1 MNYLNNLPDDM
12 IWEIYRRLHKSYM
25 KDMLFKDEIYEA
37 ALDMQYKLNNN
48 LGDDLDEWET
58 TDTSDTEET
67 DSVFSYDTD
76 DITNFLE
83 D

>member
-25 KDMLFKDEIYEA
+25 MDMLFKDEIYEG

-48 LGDDLDEWET
+48 LGHDFDEWET

-67 DSVFSYDTD
+67 DSDFSYDTD